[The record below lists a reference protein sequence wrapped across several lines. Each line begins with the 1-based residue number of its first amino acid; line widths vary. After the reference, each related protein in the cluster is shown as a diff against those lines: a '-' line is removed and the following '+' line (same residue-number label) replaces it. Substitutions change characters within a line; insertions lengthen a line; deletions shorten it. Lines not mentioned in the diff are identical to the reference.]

1 MRIWR
6 VGTFSMGFS
15 LLFLGLILLFS
26 QVLELKLYQVMISWW
41 PIILVVLG
49 IEILVYLVLSK
60 QEKPFLKYDFLS
72 IFFVGILG
80 MVGIGFAI
88 LNTTGIMEKVSEILE
103 QKEQTLDLPAFSHK
117 LDGSI
122 TRIVVKTEH
131 QPITIEGTPSKEVS
145 MIGTYRATLLKN
157 EKLVEQAEDILSVKQ
172 IGDTLFIEV
181 KELPRQRGPFDS
193 YSSVA
198 ATLLIPSD
206 RKLEVIG
213 RDNNIHLKPRTLLSD
228 WSIDSAS
235 EVSLHI
241 EKDDDF
247 FVSAKG
253 VQEVLGQEGE
263 WKISEKESTNE
274 NGYNDG
280 YNRLKSATYQ
290 SGKGTYNIKIQN
302 VYSIRLNAN

>member
-88 LNTTGIMEKVSEILE
+88 LSTTGIMEKVSEVLD

-131 QPITIEGTPSKEVS
+131 QPITVEGTPSKEVS
-145 MIGTYRATLLKN
+145 MIGTYRATLLKS
-157 EKLVEQAEDILSVKQ
+157 EKIIKQAEDILSVKH

-193 YSSVA
+193 YSSVS

-235 EVSLHI
+235 ELSLHI
-241 EKDDDF
+241 EKDDDLS
-247 FVSAKG
+247 VSAKG

-263 WKISEKESTNE
+263 WKISEQEGANE
-274 NGYNDG
+274 NGYNNG
-280 YNRLKSATYQ
+280 YNRVKSATYQ

>member
-26 QVLELKLYQVMISWW
+26 QVLELELYQVLISWW

-88 LNTTGIMEKVSEILE
+88 LSTTGIMEKASEVLE
-103 QKEQTLDLPAFSHK
+103 RKEQTLDLPAFSYK

-122 TRIVVKTEH
+122 TRIVVKTER

-157 EKLVEQAEDILSVKQ
+157 EKLVERAEDILSVKQ
-172 IGDTLFIEV
+172 LGDTLFIEL
-181 KELPRQRGPFDS
+181 KELPRQSGPFDS
-193 YSSVA
+193 YSSVS

-206 RKLEVIG
+206 RKLEVIA
-213 RDNNIHLKPRTLLSD
+213 RDNSIHVKPRTLLSD
-228 WSIDSAS
+228 WNIENAS
-235 EVSLHI
+235 EVSLQVR
-241 EKDDDF
+241 KDDDLS
-247 FVSAKG
+247 VSVTG
-253 VQEVLGQEGE
+253 VQEVLGQEEE
-263 WKISEKESTNE
+263 WKISEQDGQNQ

-280 YNRLKSATYQ
+280 YNRVKSATYQ

>member
-15 LLFLGLILLFS
+15 LLFLGLVLLFS
-26 QVLELKLYQVMISWW
+26 QVLQLKLYQVMISWW

-49 IEILVYLVLSK
+49 IEILVFLVLSK

-80 MVGIGFAI
+80 VVGIGFAI
-88 LNTTGIMEKVSEILE
+88 LSTTGIMEKVSEVLE
-103 QKEQTLDLPAFSHK
+103 QKEQTLDLPAFSQM
-117 LDGSI
+117 LDGSVK
-122 TRIVVKTEH
+122 RIVLKTEH

-145 MIGTYRATLLKN
+145 MIGTYRATLLEN
-157 EKLVEQAEDILSVKQ
+157 EKIVEQAEDILNVKQ
-172 IGDTLFIEV
+172 VGDTLFIEV

-193 YSSVA
+193 YSSVS

-213 RDNNIHLKPRTLLSD
+213 RDNNIYLKPRTLLNN
-228 WSIDSAS
+228 WSIESAS
-235 EVSLHI
+235 AVSLHVNQ
-241 EKDDDF
+241 DDNLS
-247 FVSAKG
+247 VSAKG

-263 WKISEKESTNE
+263 WKISEQEGTNE

-280 YNRLKSATYQ
+280 YNRVKSATYQ
-290 SGKGTYNIKIQN
+290 SGKGTHNIKIQN
-302 VYSIRLNAN
+302 VYSIRLNTN